1 MTDRTQSVR
10 IGSHSSP
17 VTSCPVGIPQGS
29 VLGPLLFS
37 IYTSPIVTIAESH
50 QVHQQQYADDTQL
63 YLALSPRSYTH
74 DISTLQSCL
83 DSLHILFCENGMALN
98 ASKSVVILFG
108 TSQRLK
114 SLSGLKS
121 VDVAGTVIPLSDK
134 VTILG
139 ATLDSNLTME
149 PHTKTLSSSCFYHIH
164 SLKQIRS
171 SLDDSMAGS
180 VASSLVSSRLDYVNS
195 ILYGTSLQRVP
206 VNSSHGHLVTRSCR
220 HTVNSS
226 QTRLSSHSQLIT

>member
-1 MTDRTQSVR
+1 VR

-17 VTSCPVGIPQGS
+17 VTSCPVGVPQGS
-29 VLGPLLFS
+29 VPLLFL
-37 IYTSPIVTIAESH
+37 IYTSPIFTIAKSH

-63 YLALSPRSYTH
+63 YLSMSPSSYTH

-83 DSLHILFCENGMALN
+83 DSLHIWSCENGMALN

-121 VDVAGTVIPLSDK
+121 VNVAGTVIPVSDK
-134 VTILG
+134 VKILA

-149 PHTKTLSSSCFYHIH
+149 PHTKTLSSSCFYHIR
-164 SLKQIRS
+164 SLKQICS
-171 SLDDSMAGS
+171 SLDDSMDGS
-180 VASSLVSSRLDYVNS
+180 VASLLVSSCLDYVNS
-195 ILYGTSLQRVP
+195 ILYGMSLKNINCLQQIQYSLPRV
-206 VNSSHGHLVTRSCR
+206 VTHRRSR
-220 HTVNSS
+220 ALPSATA
-226 QTRLSSHSQLIT
+226 LLKQLH